1 MGRTRSTI
9 TSMAETPG
17 TLRVFID
24 GPPEPGRDAAWA
36 VFDATGRAARSGR
49 SPPAAWP
56 VASRREAVIAARHG
70 RLVTLTVPPLPPG
83 RAEAAARFALEDQ
96 LADTPEEIHIALEPQ
111 RGESGLR
118 VAIVARAWMS
128 AFISASQR
136 CGLSWDRAMLESD
149 LAPAPTG
156 SWRWCAGSIAQ
167 PGFVRTDRGAT
178 IAVGPAQGDAPPA
191 ELALAL
197 ARGGAGAPRTVRVDA
212 DGASPALL
220 SRARALT
227 GVEFVAGTP
236 WHWANATPAAFAGAI
251 DILSGRYGAEASR
264 PAVNLGRLL
273 RPALWIAAIAIGIHV
288 AATLGN
294 WLWLRWESAAIDRE
308 LTALARAAVP
318 EFAQGSAAET
328 SPTAALARRERDLK
342 HRAGL
347 AAPDD
352 FLPLLARAAP
362 AFAAL
367 PKGAI
372 RSLSY
377 ADGHVLLD
385 LQKTE
390 PAQASRLQHEL
401 QKAGLVAIAAPT
413 ATGARLRVGLN

>member
-9 TSMAETPG
+9 TSMAETPS

-96 LADTPEEIHIALEPQ
+96 LADTPEEIHI
-111 RGESGLR
+111 
-118 VAIVARAWMS
+118 
-128 AFISASQR
+128 
-136 CGLSWDRAMLESD
+136 
-149 LAPAPTG
+149 APAPTG

>member
-1 MGRTRSTI
+1 
-9 TSMAETPG
+9 
-17 TLRVFID
+17 
-24 GPPEPGRDAAWA
+24 
-36 VFDATGRAARSGR
+36 
-49 SPPAAWP
+49 
-56 VASRREAVIAARHG
+56 
-70 RLVTLTVPPLPPG
+70 
-83 RAEAAARFALEDQ
+83 
-96 LADTPEEIHIALEPQ
+96 
-111 RGESGLR
+111 

-128 AFISASQR
+128 AFVSASQR
-136 CGLSWDRAMLESD
+136 CGISWDRAILEGD

-167 PGFVRTDRGAT
+167 SGFVRTDRGAT

-197 ARGGAGAPRTVRVDA
+197 ARGGADAPRTVRVDA

-251 DILSGRYGAEASR
+251 DLLSGRYGAEASR

-328 SPTAALARRERDLK
+328 SPTAALMRRERDLK

-347 AAPDD
+347 AAADD

-367 PKGAI
+367 PTGAI

-390 PAQASRLQHEL
+390 PAQASRLQY
-401 QKAGLVAIAAPT
+401 
-413 ATGARLRVGLN
+413 